1 MAKSRKQPKIDNGS
15 GFISEDERR
24 LAEQLRTVRERQK
37 QALILQRVN
46 ILSQTTSQPARR
58 VALEAALSQIEGQI
72 QAMG

>member
-1 MAKSRKQPKIDNGS
+1 MAKTRKQSKADLGNEY
-15 GFISEDERR
+15 ISEDERR